1 MEAVAKLR
9 NLKSSPR
16 KARLVI
22 DTIRGEKVENA
33 LNILKYTRRIQAK
46 SVEKLL
52 LSAVSNWE
60 IKNEG
65 ERAEDSSLYVKEV
78 FVDQGRVLK
87 RWQAAPRGSAH
98 RIRKP
103 YSHITIVVDKKN
115 A

>member
-1 MEAVAKLR
+1 MESSAKLR

-22 DTIRGEKVENA
+22 DTIRGQEVEKA
-33 LNILKYTRRIQAK
+33 LNILKYTRRAQAK
-46 SVEKLL
+46 YVEKLL
-52 LSAVSNWE
+52 LSAISNWE
-60 IKNEG
+60 NKNKG
-65 ERAEDSSLYVKEV
+65 ERAEDANLYVKEI

-87 RWQAAPRGSAH
+87 RWQPAPRGSAH

-103 YSHITIVVDKKN
+103 YSHITVVVDKKN